1 MSVLCVADPDLG
13 NGLYPELKER
23 ISETVLRIGHRLEII
38 ELERN
43 SVLPCRGCFYCFT
56 KHPGV
61 CVNKDLIPELKQKAR
76 NCRMLIILTPVLFGC
91 FSSIIKNTID
101 RGMTGELGLQKEYP
115 IQFIIGYSNDIND
128 EEKSTFIDITRLH
141 MGQADI
147 VHPEFKSIKI
157 ESFVVKRKADM
168 DIICRRIEENF

>member
-1 MSVLCVADPDLG
+1 MNVLCVADPALG
-13 NGLYPELKER
+13 NGFYPELKETIKGAVTR
-23 ISETVLRIGHRLEII
+23 RSHRWEII

-61 CVNKDLIPELKQKAR
+61 CVNKDLIPELKEKAR
-76 NCRMLIILTPVLFGC
+76 NCGILIILTPILFGC
-91 FSSIIKNTID
+91 FSSMIKNTID
-101 RGMTGELGLQKEYP
+101 RGLTGEVGLQKEYP
-115 IQFIIGYSNDIND
+115 IQFIIGYGNDITD

-147 VHPEFKSIKI
+147 VHPELQSIKI
-157 ESFVVKRKADM
+157 ESFVVKTKADV
-168 DIICRRIEENF
+168 DSIRRKIEETL